1 MKACQTTYIMYICS
15 FTELKIHKFK
25 NVNSF
30 LGFLGSLSSWSLL
43 FSVWKMNLEHWN
55 YGLSFIWTLITVLFI
70 STYSPGILRILNT
83 FDSWIIKIKIIGDLK
98 DIYFICKNKTS
109 VFHYFLVLKGMPSC
123 TRPPPWPTIWRS
135 WSQCSDHPKLM
146 TTYLDCVT
154 AATAR
159 DRSLRP
165 GRVVM
170 SMLRLCLPYV

>member
-1 MKACQTTYIMYICS
+1 MKACQTTYIMYIWS

-30 LGFLGSLSSWSLL
+30 LGFLDSLSSWSLL

-55 YGLSFIWTLITVLFI
+55 YGLSFVWTLITLLFI
-70 STYSPGILRILNT
+70 STYNQGILRILNT

-109 VFHYFLVLKGMPSC
+109 VFHYFLVLRGMPSC

-154 AATAR
+154 AATAKT
-159 DRSLRP
+159 P
-165 GRVVM
+165 FT
-170 SMLRLCLPYV
+170 